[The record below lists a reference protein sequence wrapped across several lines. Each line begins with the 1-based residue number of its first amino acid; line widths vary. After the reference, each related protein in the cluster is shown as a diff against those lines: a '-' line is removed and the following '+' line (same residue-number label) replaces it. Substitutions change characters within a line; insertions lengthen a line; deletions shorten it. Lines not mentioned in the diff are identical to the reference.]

1 MNLGFIGTGKIASS
15 VITGICKSKISYKK
29 IIISPRNKKI
39 AQGLK
44 RKFKKIVIAKNNQ
57 QIVDQCNWVFLSV
70 TPTVGEKIIKDLKF
84 KSNQSKIWGV
94 LIFLSI
100 VTIIEVALGILK
112 PEVLIENSFLRMKLI
127 NWIFIILTIVKAY
140 YIMWDFMHLR
150 DELRGLQASVV
161 ITLMFLI
168 GYLAFILLVE
178 GNYIFDVMYEG
189 FVSWNF

>member
-1 MNLGFIGTGKIASS
+1 MGNNTHKLEIFRGF
-15 VITGICKSKISYKK
+15 
-29 IIISPRNKKI
+29 
-39 AQGLK
+39 
-44 RKFKKIVIAKNNQ
+44 
-57 QIVDQCNWVFLSV
+57 
-70 TPTVGEKIIKDLKF
+70 LKF
-84 KSNQSKIWGV
+84 KYNQTKIWGV

-112 PEVLIENSFLRMKLI
+112 PEVLIENYFLRMKLI

-150 DELRGLQASVV
+150 DEVRGLQFSVV
-161 ITLMFLI
+161 VTLMFLI
-168 GYLAFILLVE
+168 AYLAFILLVE